1 MKLIPFFQPI
11 VDVWKQHRLGYEAT
25 IRGRFNGRNVSAQQ
39 LFERAKETRTIKTLD
54 YQARERSIQKGI
66 HRLKEGERLFLNISS
81 QAFSD
86 SDPWFAPVDV
96 PVEKITLEI
105 TEQTP
110 IYATPLAYE
119 RLQVLREQGMML
131 ALDDFGVGFT
141 NLNLLGQLRPDFIKL
156 DREFA
161 RRMGSRDVDQV
172 VKGIVRLCDESQVR
186 LIVEGVETYDQ
197 KERLLD
203 MGVRYMQGFYFGYP
217 EPLIAHV

>member
-1 MKLIPFFQPI
+1 MELIPFFQPI
-11 VDVWKQHRLGYEAT
+11 VDVWKQHRLGYEAL
-25 IRGRFNGRNVSAQQ
+25 IRGRSNGHSVSAQQ
-39 LFERAKETRTIKTLD
+39 LFERAKETKSIKTLD
-54 YQARERSIQKGI
+54 FQARERSIQKGL
-66 HRLKEGERLFLNISS
+66 HQLKEGERLFLNISS

-86 SDPWFAPVDV
+86 TDPWFPDNVS
-96 PVEKITLEI
+96 VEKITLEI

-110 IYATPLAYE
+110 IYATPIAYE
-119 RLQVLREQGMML
+119 RLEIFRSQGMQL

-141 NLNLLGQLRPDFIKL
+141 NLSLIGKLRPDFIKL

-161 RRMGSRDVDQV
+161 RRIGSLDVNQV

-217 EPLIAHV
+217 DPVIAKV